1 MPQKASYKSK
11 GGDEDPAAK
20 NTMNPPGAPGG
31 KRRRS
36 QTPGP
41 SEQDPKR
48 RTGQFGGEGEPPLMK
63 K

>member
-1 MPQKASYKSK
+1 MPQRASHKTR
-11 GGDEDPAAK
+11 GGDKNSADK
-20 NTMNPPGAPGG
+20 NTMNPPSRGG
-31 KRRRS
+31 GRRRS

-48 RTGQFGGEGEPPLMK
+48 RVGQFGGEGEPPLMK